1 MIKEEFDG
9 KGGRFMT
16 TNEKNGGYQLLSQ
29 YRSQLMG
36 FALLLIML
44 FHAYN
49 LNFGVPSLDY
59 AKSLCYLGVD
69 VFILLSGLGVY
80 GSIVRNTELSFPQ
93 YFLRRCKRVLPT
105 YWLVVGVYSLWLYL
119 HDRIALT
126 TGAWSLSTFHYWF
139 NIPNSFNWY
148 IPAILAFYLLAPL
161 WVKLLRRCPFKL
173 PLSVLTL
180 ALSYG
185 LYRLAIVLD
194 LLYLADFLFRIP
206 AFALGLLMGCY
217 IFEKRPLTKAHLA
230 AWSALALCG
239 LTAAVL
245 YAKGRFY
252 IHPCYML
259 AACIVPLC
267 LLLAKLFSL
276 IRWQPFHRFLSLL
289 GESSLEIYLLNVI
302 FTREY
307 SYLAILFDVD
317 SRHIVCYAV
326 TWALNILFGV
336 QLHRFLQRF
345 TTKKA

>member
-1 MIKEEFDG
+1 MVSGFKS
-9 KGGRFMT
+9 
-16 TNEKNGGYQLLSQ
+16 GGYRLLSE

-36 FALLLIML
+36 FALLLILL

-49 LNFGVPSLDY
+49 LKFGVATLDY
-59 AKSLCYLGVD
+59 AKSLCYVGVD
-69 VFILLSGLGVY
+69 LFFLLSGLGIY
-80 GSIVRNTELSFPQ
+80 GSLVRNEGLSFPQ
-93 YFLRRCKRVLPT
+93 YFLRRCKRILPT
-105 YWLVVGVYSLWLYL
+105 YWLVVGIYSLWLRL
-119 HDRIALT
+119 HGRISLT
-126 TGAWSLSTFHYWF
+126 VGVWSLSTLHYWF
-139 NIPNSFNWY
+139 NIPGSFNWY
-148 IPAILAFYLLAPL
+148 IPALLAFYLLAPL
-161 WVKLLRRCPFKL
+161 WVKLLRRCRFKL
-173 PLSVLTL
+173 PLTLLTF

-194 LLYLADFLFRIP
+194 LLHIADFLFRLP
-206 AFALGLLMGCY
+206 AFALGLLIGCY
-217 IFEKRPLTKAHLA
+217 ILEERPITKAHAA

-239 LTAAVL
+239 ITVAVL
-245 YAKGRFY
+245 YAKGLLY
-252 IHPCYML
+252 LHPCYMMATCL
-259 AACIVPLC
+259 VPAC

-307 SYLAILFDVD
+307 GYLAVLFDVD
-317 SRHIVCYAV
+317 SRHIVCYLV